1 MTKQKIVEEPILE
14 INVKVDQEIDGKY
27 QGRLNWVSMNSID
40 LIDIFNTTI
49 NNEQDNSAFQISA
62 ERKTMMF
69 KRRLQ
74 QYIIDKCDAVDG
86 VAKDDDTSEIKNFDW
101 QHWLV
106 S

>member
-14 INVKVDQEIDGKY
+14 INVKVDQDIDGQYK
-27 QGRLNWVSMNSID
+27 GRLNWVSMNSID

-49 NNEQDNSAFQISA
+49 NDEQNNSAFQISA
-62 ERKTMMF
+62 ERKAMMF
-69 KRRLQ
+69 NKRLK
-74 QYIIDKCDAVDG
+74 QYIIDKCDN
-86 VAKDDDTSEIKNFDW
+86 SEIKNFDW